1 MVTNCR
7 ICAGVKLRQV
17 IDLGFTPLANAFLR
31 ADQLHEPEAHFPL
44 KVSQC
49 EDCGLAQLMHVVSP
63 EVLYRHD
70 YPYESSV
77 TRSGRRHWKEFADS
91 VCGQLA
97 LTDRD
102 LVVDIGSNV
111 GVLLE
116 CFRDNGTRIL
126 GIDPSSNIVRIAE
139 KRGVETWDEFFGAN
153 VVERILQ
160 VKGKAAAITATN
172 VFAHIDKLRD
182 FMSAV
187 SALLAD
193 NGVFILEAPHFGRLV
208 QSLEYDTIYHEH
220 VSYLSLKPLL
230 RFFGQCAMEVFD
242 VQERDIHGGSF
253 RIFVSKP
260 GRYRVADSV
269 GEMLAWENEAG
280 LYDAPVL
287 AEFAAKVGAN
297 RSELLWLL
305 HNLKHQGKR
314 IAGVSAPAKGMT
326 LLNYCHIG
334 PELLDFVTEK
344 SRLKIG
350 RYTPGMHLPVLDD
363 GALIRH
369 KADYALLLAWNFAE
383 EIMGNLQDFARQGGQ
398 FIVPVPSPRI
408 VARSPIA
415 RHAASSPIQIRE
427 MQWKSVTRP

>member
-1 MVTNCR
+1 M
-7 ICAGVKLRQV
+7 CAGVRLRQF

-31 ADQLHEPEAHFPL
+31 ADQLQEPEAHYPL
-44 KVSQC
+44 QVSQC
-49 EDCGLAQLMHVVSP
+49 EDCGLAQLTHVVSP
-63 EVLYRHD
+63 EILYRRD

-77 TRSGRRHWKEFADS
+77 TQAGRRHWQEFADS
-91 VCGQLA
+91 ACGQMA

-102 LVVDIGSNV
+102 LVIDIGSNV
-111 GVLLE
+111 GFLLE
-116 CFRDNGTRIL
+116 CFRDNGMRVL

-139 KRGVETWDEFFGAN
+139 KRGVETWDEFFGPH
-153 VVERILQ
+153 VVKRILQ
-160 VKGKAAAITATN
+160 EKGKAALVTATN

-187 SALLAD
+187 SDLLAD
-193 NGVFILEAPHFGRLV
+193 NGVFILEAPHLGHLV
-208 QSLEYDTIYHEH
+208 QSLEFDTIYHEH

-230 RFFGQCAMEVFD
+230 RFFDTCAMEVFD

-253 RIFVSKP
+253 RIFVSRA
-260 GRYRVADSV
+260 GRYPVRDSV
-269 GEMLAWENEAG
+269 REMLAWENEAG

-287 AEFAAKVGAN
+287 AEFAAKVAAN
-297 RSELLWLL
+297 RSALARLL
-305 HNLKHQGKR
+305 HDLKHRGKR

-350 RYTPGMHLPVLDD
+350 RYTPGMHIPVLEDE
-363 GALIRH
+363 ALVRH
-369 KADYALLLAWNFAE
+369 KVDYALLLAWNFAE
-383 EIMGNLQDFARQGGQ
+383 EIMGNLEDFARQGGQ
-398 FIVPVPSPRI
+398 FILPVPGPRV
-408 VARSPIA
+408 VARSRTA

-427 MQWKSVTRP
+427 MQWKSVTRS